1 MKVWLAIVY
10 NNTGSAIEAIE
21 VFSSK
26 KAAKEFRDRVRR
38 MYHEALFEGNETGLP
53 PCVMIFEKK
62 VETGR

>member
-26 KAAKEFRDRVRR
+26 KAAKEFRDRVTR
-38 MYHEALFEGNETGLP
+38 MYYEARGIGLP